1 MTKAQ
6 PTPIRIKLHAGQ
18 RRLVAER
25 GRFNQANCGRRFGK
39 TTLRGF
45 LIPETTMQLALPVAY
60 LAPNYPSMA
69 EVWEEDLQLY
79 RKLIDRVDKR
89 NYTLYFRTGAFARYW
104 SLDSYDN
111 LRGKKY
117 GRVIWDECCHDD
129 TVNKQAAI
137 WQKVVRATLAD
148 YKGDFYGLSTPK
160 GTRNHW
166 YTDWYKKSLA
176 GVNGWQFH
184 HFTTYDNPL
193 IDRAE
198 IESAKED
205 LPEIVYRQEY
215 MAEFID
221 VEGSL
226 IKREYLKYTD
236 PLPREQYVKVGVGV
250 DLAITTGT
258 ASDYTA
264 LVAVG
269 KTVEGK
275 YHVLDAYRFQS
286 SAESVITN
294 AIVTFATKWQADTI
308 AVEKVQFQS
317 VIVSAVRQASAFSV
331 VGTRPVKD
339 KLTRAFPVISRY
351 EQGLIYHSQEL
362 PAYYEQELLSF
373 APPFKD
379 HDDLVDATVYA
390 WNAAAKEPFQIL
402 SI

>member
-1 MTKAQ
+1 MTSKV
-6 PTPIRIKLHAGQ
+6 TPIHIALHKGQ
-18 RRLVAER
+18 RKLLQDR

-45 LIPETTMQLALPVAY
+45 LIPEMTMQVALPVAY
-60 LAPNYPSMA
+60 LAPNFPSMA

-79 RKLIDRVDKR
+79 HKILDRVDKR
-89 NYTLYFRTGAFARYW
+89 NYTIYFRTGAFARYW
-104 SLDSYDN
+104 SADSYDN

-129 TVNKQAAI
+129 TVKKQPDI
-137 WQKVVRATLAD
+137 WQKVLRATLAD

-160 GTRNHW
+160 GIKNHW
-166 YTDWYKKSLA
+166 YTDWYKKALA
-176 GVNGWQFH
+176 GKGGWVHH

-193 IDRAE
+193 IDPAE
-198 IESAKED
+198 IEDAKAD
-205 LPEIVYRQEY
+205 LPEIVFRQEY
-215 MAEFID
+215 LAEFID
-221 VEGSL
+221 IAGSV
-226 IKREYLKYTD
+226 IKREYLRYTD
-236 PLPREQYVKVGVGV
+236 PLPREEYVKVGVGV
-250 DLAITTGT
+250 DLAITEGT

-269 KTVEGK
+269 KTKTGD
-275 YHVLDAYRFQS
+275 YHILDAYRFQS
-286 SAESVITN
+286 TSETVITK
-294 AIVTFATKWQADTI
+294 AIVTFATKWQADTV
-308 AVEKVQFQS
+308 AVEKVSFQS
-317 VIVSAVRQASAFSV
+317 IIVGNVRRQSSFTV
-331 VGTRPVKD
+331 VGTRPAKD

-362 PAYYEQELLSF
+362 PEYYEQEILSF
-373 APPFKD
+373 APPFRD